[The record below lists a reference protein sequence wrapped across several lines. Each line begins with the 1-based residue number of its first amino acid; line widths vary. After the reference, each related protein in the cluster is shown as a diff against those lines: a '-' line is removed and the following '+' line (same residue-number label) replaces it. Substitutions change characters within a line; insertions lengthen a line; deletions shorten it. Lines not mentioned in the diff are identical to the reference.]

1 MIVIASEFFSTL
13 SGEIL
18 DYLQS
23 IPRQSKNG
31 CLLVYLFVSPF
42 VC

>member
-1 MIVIASEFFSTL
+1 MVAREFAAL

-23 IPRQSKNG
+23 IPGQFNNESSKK
-31 CLLVYLFVSPF
+31 
-42 VC
+42 